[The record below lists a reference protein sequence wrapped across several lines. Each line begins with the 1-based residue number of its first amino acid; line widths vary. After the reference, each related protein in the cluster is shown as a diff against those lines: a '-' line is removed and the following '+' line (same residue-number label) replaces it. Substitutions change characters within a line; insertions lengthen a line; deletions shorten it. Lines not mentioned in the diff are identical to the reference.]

1 MELAALYQQ
10 EAPRVLA
17 SLVRLLG
24 DFDLAE
30 EALQEA
36 FVAAISQ
43 WERDGVPHNPRAWLV
58 SAGRFKA
65 IDAIRRKARF
75 EPLDEALAATL
86 VAKETTEPQVLEDDL
101 LRLIFTCCHPSL
113 NPEAQLALTL
123 REVCGLTTEALARA
137 FFVSPSTMAQRIVRA
152 KQKIKAAKIPY
163 EIPERSEI
171 AQRLD
176 VVLQVVYLLYNEG
189 YKSTGGADLVRR
201 DLAQQAIALC
211 QALWQ
216 LLPEAEVGGL
226 LSLMQLQEARAL
238 SRQDEAGRLM
248 RLEEQDRS
256 LWDVNAIGTAAAR
269 VRHCLS
275 LTPAGPYC
283 LQAAIAACHAEAK
296 TFALTPWAEITGLYH
311 ALWQQQPTAVIA
323 LNHAVALAYWQGPQ
337 EGLAALAPIAPQ
349 LKDYYL
355 FYAARAQLYEQCG
368 ETAQAA
374 GEYQAALELAPSAP
388 EAQFLAECL
397 ARLGG

>member
-1 MELAALYQQ
+1 MDLAQLYRQ

-17 SLVRLLG
+17 SLLRLLG

-36 FVAAISQ
+36 FVAAVDQ

-65 IDAIRRKARF
+65 IDSLRRRARF
-75 EPLDEALAATL
+75 EPLSDELALTL
-86 VAKETTEPQVLEDDL
+86 VAEETSELQVLEDDL

-137 FFVSPSTMAQRIVRA
+137 FLVSPSTMAQRIVRA

-163 EIPERSEI
+163 EIPGRHQLPERL
-171 AQRLD
+171 A

-189 YKSTGGADLVRR
+189 YKSAGGADLLRPE
-201 DLAQQAIALC
+201 LAGQAINLC
-211 QALWQ
+211 QAIWA

-226 LSLMQLQEARAL
+226 LSLMQLQEARAA
-238 SRQDEAGRLM
+238 SRQDEAGLLV

-256 LWDVNAIGTAAAR
+256 LWDKNAIAAAAEQ
-269 VRHCLS
+269 VRACLKHS
-275 LTPAGPYC
+275 PAGPYC
-283 LQAAIAACHAEAK
+283 LQAAIAACHAEAA
-296 TFALTPWAEITGLYH
+296 TFAQTPWAEITGLYH
-311 ALWQQQPTAVIA
+311 ALWQLQPSPVVA
-323 LNHAVALAYWQGPQ
+323 LNHAVALSYWQGP
-337 EGLAALAPIAPQ
+337 EAGLAAMAPLA
-349 LKDYYL
+349 LSLSEYYL
-355 FYAARAQLYEQCG
+355 FHAARAQLQEQCG
-368 ETAQAA
+368 RFAEAAADYRQAIA
-374 GEYQAALELAPSAP
+374 LAASQP
-388 EAQFLAECL
+388 EAQFLAL
-397 ARLGG
+397 RLGRLG